1 MATRGGW
8 ASRLTAGA
16 VAGPMVGRWPGVP
29 AMPLPRHHGGE
40 PWHGVVVP
48 GEPRWRWIHFH
59 RFFLVF
65 WWIHLHGLHT
75 ISHMSNGHRYHAAD
89 GVPPPTLPPLPPP
102 LLQPPLCLPA
112 QTWAAT
118 RLAAVGPLSSNHGR
132 NPSASKLSELWASC
146 RNPRI
151 YRVQNNGQ

>member
-8 ASRLTAGA
+8 ASRLTA

-29 AMPLPRHHGGE
+29 APPLPRRHGGE

-48 GEPRWRWIHFH
+48 GEPCWRWIHFH

-65 WWIHLHGLHT
+65 RWIHLHGLHT

-102 LLQPPLCLPA
+102 LLQPPLRLPA
-112 QTWAAT
+112 QMRAAT
-118 RLAAVGPLSSNHGR
+118 RLAAVGPLSSAHDR
-132 NPSASKLSELWASC
+132 NLSASELSELWASC